1 MVACPSPVSPALS
14 AAGACW
20 RRLAA
25 GTALGRVLRQRYGR
39 SLKEQA
45 LRVQTLLT
53 SAFITGIWWLWE
65 EPELESSKELR

>member
-1 MVACPSPVSPALS
+1 MVACPIPVSPALS
-14 AAGACW
+14 TAGARW

-45 LRVQTLLT
+45 LRFLTLLA

-65 EPELESSKELR
+65 PELESSKKLR